1 MLATIS
7 SVPVLDA
14 LPPRDGSLA
23 ALLERVAE
31 QALVADSSGR
41 IVYAHPAAERALR
54 QPVEA
59 LAGQSGAALRQWLGP
74 EWSGGAAAPGAVP
87 FARALQGE
95 AAEAEYHF
103 ATGAAQPGWIRWSE
117 APLRDAAGL
126 VRGAVAWAQEVP
138 APRRHVAGAAPRP
151 TAVADAHAGCREML
165 ATISH
170 DLKNPLTRIKGLAQV
185 LQRRL
190 ARDRS
195 LDPAQIHDALAQ
207 IDRTVGKMTIA
218 LNELVETA
226 HVPAGEAPALE
237 CRWTDLVAVVRH
249 LVEEYQQAT
258 EHHRISLHTEEPEL
272 VGTWDAPRLERAV
285 SNLISNAVKYSP
297 GGGEIVVRLERAEPE
312 GWAVLQVRDEGIGI
326 PTADLPRIFEGTHR
340 AANAVGRIAGTGM
353 GLPAVRQTVE
363 QHGGI
368 VVADSQ
374 EGRGTTVTVWLPL
387 HPAPVVSEASRRP

>member
-1 MLATIS
+1 M
-7 SVPVLDA
+7 
-14 LPPRDGSLA
+14 
-23 ALLERVAE
+23 
-31 QALVADSSGR
+31 
-41 IVYAHPAAERALR
+41 
-54 QPVEA
+54 
-59 LAGQSGAALRQWLGP
+59 
-74 EWSGGAAAPGAVP
+74 
-87 FARALQGE
+87 
-95 AAEAEYHF
+95 
-103 ATGAAQPGWIRWSE
+103 
-117 APLRDAAGL
+117 
-126 VRGAVAWAQEVP
+126 
-138 APRRHVAGAAPRP
+138 
-151 TAVADAHAGCREML
+151 
-165 ATISH
+165 
-170 DLKNPLTRIKGLAQV
+170 
-185 LQRRL
+185 
-190 ARDRS
+190 
-195 LDPAQIHDALAQ
+195 
-207 IDRTVGKMTIA
+207 
-218 LNELVETA
+218 
-226 HVPAGEAPALE
+226 
-237 CRWTDLVAVVRH
+237 VRH